1 MSQPVILAI
10 ANQKGGV
17 GKTTTAV
24 NLGAALARK
33 GKKTLIVDAD
43 PQGNASTG
51 LGIAADEREAN
62 LYAVLA
68 GKADAKTAIKP
79 TSQDNLHILPANQDL
94 AAMEVE
100 LVEAEARHFSFR
112 HRLKEAADKYDVV
125 LIDCPPALG
134 LLTLNGLAWADKVLV
149 PLQAEF
155 FALEGLAFLLRTLDR
170 VKRGSN
176 ASLQLLGVVLTMYDG
191 RNRLAQQVENDV
203 RTHLRGRVFETKIPR
218 NVRLSEAP
226 SHAQPIFDYDER
238 STGAQAYAA
247 LSDEIVNT
255 LGL

>member
-1 MSQPVILAI
+1 
-10 ANQKGGV
+10 
-17 GKTTTAV
+17 
-24 NLGAALARK
+24 
-33 GKKTLIVDAD
+33 
-43 PQGNASTG
+43 
-51 LGIAADEREAN
+51 
-62 LYAVLA
+62 
-68 GKADAKTAIKP
+68 
-79 TSQDNLHILPANQDL
+79 
-94 AAMEVE
+94 MEVE

-112 HRLKEAADKYDVV
+112 DRLKEAARSYDVV

-134 LLTLNGLAWADKVLV
+134 LLTLNGLSWADKVLV

-226 SHAQPIFDYDER
+226 SHGKPALLYDHKCAGSVAYMQLASELLRRER
-238 STGAQAYAA
+238 
-247 LSDEIVNT
+247 LSAVA
-255 LGL
+255 